1 MTTNSNTNMTLKQ
14 KLLSILPDTRTG
26 KNATLN
32 QIMARLNS
40 SKTYRNVVRSTVRG
54 RLSELVSS
62 GDVST
67 RIRESSA
74 RGFARL

>member
-1 MTTNSNTNMTLKQ
+1 MTTTSNTNMTLKQ

-54 RLSELVSS
+54 RLSELVTA